1 MCLDPVI
8 MLTAATSALS
18 IANTSAQIV
27 QQNKTAE
34 ATAKAAAKQ
43 AELDYQILEEQ
54 KQEIKEQA
62 ELEAFERQR
71 QALRE
76 EAKIRVA
83 AGEAGVLGNSILRQL
98 NNSLLQAGYDID
110 IIEANKEAQLAQAS
124 REQTASVS
132 RANSVIA
139 NAKASSVGPLQAAIS
154 MGSAGFSGGLA
165 GYTAGKRLKLK

>member
-1 MCLDPVI
+1 MCLDPAI
-8 MLTAATSALS
+8 MLAASTAALG

-27 QQNKTAE
+27 QQNKMAE
-34 ATAKAAAKQ
+34 ATAKTAAKQ

-62 ELEAFERQR
+62 GLEAFERQR

-98 NNSLLQAGYDID
+98 NDSLLQAGYDIG
-110 IIEANKEAQLAQAS
+110 IIEANKEAQLNQAS
-124 REQTASVS
+124 LEQAASLS

-139 NAKASSVGPLQAAIS
+139 NAKASSVRPLQAVFNI
-154 MGSAGFSGGLA
+154 GYAGLSGALA
-165 GYTAGKRLKLK
+165 GYSAGKKLKLK